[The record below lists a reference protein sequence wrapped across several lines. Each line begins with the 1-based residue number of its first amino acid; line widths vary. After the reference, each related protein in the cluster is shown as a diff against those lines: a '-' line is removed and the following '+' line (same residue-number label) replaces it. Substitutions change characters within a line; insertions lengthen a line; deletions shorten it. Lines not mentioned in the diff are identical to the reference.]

1 MKRLSDEDS
10 LINQQ
15 AATVAASVLSETV
28 EAATR
33 CEQLTRATRAEAHG
47 IGRVSRFFMRVD
59 DAAPAVS
66 GLGQEGKYLRA
77 AGLPNS
83 FILAVTAGSVYA
95 LEDKR
100 DRGYVVPGQVLRSWV
115 RGGFRASLDPAAL
128 QRAEGGVRR
137 SPAPDS
143 VPAYRG
149 RKQPL
154 SEGGSAEHG
163 WTRIQ
168 AAQVHGRSG
177 RSEPAR
183 DRRVRR
189 HGHKRHHLL
198 RPEWPAQKNR
208 RYTHRRPDGPVEQA
222 GGASR
227 PRCADRRGVRR
238 SKGEDPG
245 RELAQRG
252 HKTQRKIRNP
262 S

>member
-128 QRAEGGVRR
+128 QRAEGGVRHVFR
-137 SPAPDS
+137 PHRFMVARDAPSQRVIDALGAMVTS
-143 VPAYRG
+143 GITFYDQNGQPRKIGATPIGDPMDQLSKLAELRDRG
-149 RKQPL
+149 VL
-154 SEGGSAEHG
+154 TDEEF
-163 WTRIQ
+163 
-168 AAQVHGRSG
+168 AAQK
-177 RSEPAR
+177 A
-183 DRRVRR
+183 
-189 HGHKRHHLL
+189 KIL
-198 RPEWPAQKNR
+198 
-208 RYTHRRPDGPVEQA
+208 
-222 GGASR
+222 
-227 PRCADRRGVRR
+227 
-238 SKGEDPG
+238 GE
-245 RELAQRG
+245 
-252 HKTQRKIRNP
+252 